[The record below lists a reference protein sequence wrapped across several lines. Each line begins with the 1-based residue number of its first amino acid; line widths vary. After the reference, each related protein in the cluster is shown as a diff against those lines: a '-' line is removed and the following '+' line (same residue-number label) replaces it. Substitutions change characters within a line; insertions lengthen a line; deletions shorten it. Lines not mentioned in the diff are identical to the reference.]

1 MASKHSKRSASMSM
15 NVYGSSL
22 GCPKKE
28 GTDIPKLTN
37 PYIQYPSSTDV
48 LNNQPRF
55 PLSSRDFCAHPPNI
69 TFLES
74 VVKKKNRPKYPLAI
88 QHNSGKPSCFENGT
102 SSTYEP
108 WLRVLPS
115 LSFRLCDVKLLKLL
129 MSSLAFRME
138 VPAGAAW
145 YPHMSGNRIFI
156 TP

>member
-74 VVKKKNRPKYPLAI
+74 VVKKKTDQNILSPFNTTLENHHVLKTAHHRPMS
-88 QHNSGKPSCFENGT
+88 HGFEF
-102 SSTYEP
+102 SSHCRFACAT
-108 WLRVLPS
+108 
-115 LSFRLCDVKLLKLL
+115 
-129 MSSLAFRME
+129 
-138 VPAGAAW
+138 
-145 YPHMSGNRIFI
+145 
-156 TP
+156 